1 MWLSSV
7 KGSRK
12 EKKTFLFI
20 YCGRKS
26 MQVLY
31 IELLAFFFLKYL
43 NFLFSLV
50 ESKPIMLRIQ
60 LQTPVC
66 CFSLNKR
73 QTRGF
78 GWMRQTRREE
88 HG

>member
-12 EKKTFLFI
+12 GKKTFLFI

-31 IELLAFFFLKYL
+31 IELLAFFLKISEL
-43 NFLFSLV
+43 LV
-50 ESKPIMLRIQ
+50 L
-60 LQTPVC
+60 T
-66 CFSLNKR
+66 
-73 QTRGF
+73 G
-78 GWMRQTRREE
+78 
-88 HG
+88 

>member
-31 IELLAFFFLKYL
+31 IELLAFFF
-43 NFLFSLV
+43 
-50 ESKPIMLRIQ
+50 
-60 LQTPVC
+60 
-66 CFSLNKR
+66 
-73 QTRGF
+73 
-78 GWMRQTRREE
+78 
-88 HG
+88 